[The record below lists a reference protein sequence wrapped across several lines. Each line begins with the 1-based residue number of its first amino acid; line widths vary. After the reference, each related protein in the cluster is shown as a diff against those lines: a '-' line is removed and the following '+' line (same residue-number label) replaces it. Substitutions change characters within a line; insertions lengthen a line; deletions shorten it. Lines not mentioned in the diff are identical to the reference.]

1 VAHNFNCRIEDEGL
15 LKIAGSHVHCKSD
28 DISQMVQHRDVVA
41 SDVVLKADASPR
53 GCLEAENLMLR
64 PHGRWLG
71 ISLVCLGLRKT
82 ASASPRPRP
91 HCLGLALMC
100 ISLGSSNSG
109 SPSSDSD
116 TNSIIVTY
124 FHVHSFQYI
133 IAFYQHSTFYI
144 RWFLYGI
151 LVPAL
156 PRHCFGL
163 LLPRLEH

>member
-1 VAHNFNCRIEDEGL
+1 MWSSR
-15 LKIAGSHVHCKSD
+15 
-28 DISQMVQHRDVVA
+28 QMPR
-41 SDVVLKADASPR
+41 LKAASKQKILMPR
-53 GCLEAENLMLR
+53 
-64 PHGRWLG
+64 PDGRWLG